1 MSIPANDQGHQ
12 PSPGSAAEA
21 AKKPANEPVTEPL
34 TESAKVN
41 GKDLLMV
48 LIVTVSWGMNYPIMK
63 FVVNSYPP
71 SAFRAFTFIVGFV
84 SLGIYAYFQG
94 ISLSVISKER
104 WPVFKLSM
112 FNMVGWHLPM
122 IYGVSM
128 LNSGR
133 AAIIGYTMPVW
144 ALLASAL
151 LFKEKINARSLVSIV
166 LAMAAASLLAWGSH
180 QQWGNHPLG
189 VVVMLA
195 AAVIWGIG
203 NAMVKHKKLALHGV
217 ALTFWALVIAFVFF
231 FGITAAFERDQ
242 WAWPNFLQWLAILYG
257 GVITFAVSYVAWFH
271 VARKLSA
278 VSSGLSIMLVP
289 VFGVT
294 GGALVLGE
302 SVMIPDIAALF
313 LILMAMVIVLSPN
326 LNIKQFFQPKS
337 AS

>member
-1 MSIPANDQGHQ
+1 MN
-12 PSPGSAAEA
+12 
-21 AKKPANEPVTEPL
+21 
-34 TESAKVN
+34 KVN
-41 GKDLLMV
+41 AKDLLLV
-48 LIVTVSWGMNYPIMK
+48 LVVTVSWGLNYPIMK
-63 FVVNSYPP
+63 YVVNSYPP
-71 SAFRAFTFIVGFV
+71 SAFRALTFIVGFV
-84 SLGIYAYFQG
+84 SIGIYAYFKG

-133 AAIIGYTMPVW
+133 AAIIGYTMPIW

-151 LFKEKINARSLVSIV
+151 LYKEKINARSIVSLV
-166 LAMAAASLLAWGSH
+166 LAMAAAVILAWGSRE
-180 QQWGNHPLG
+180 QWGNHPMG
-189 VVVMLA
+189 VGVMLVA
-195 AAVIWGIG
+195 AITWGTG
-203 NAMVKHKKLALHGV
+203 NAMVKHTVLELHGV
-217 ALTFWALVIAFVFF
+217 ALTFWALFIAFVFF
-231 FGITAAFERDQ
+231 VFFTVTFETDQ

-302 SVMIPDIAALF
+302 SVSMADVSALF
-313 LILMAMVIVLSPN
+313 LILIAMAVVLTPSFK
-326 LNIKQFFQPKS
+326 IKDLFQSKS
-337 AS
+337 DT

>member
-1 MSIPANDQGHQ
+1 
-12 PSPGSAAEA
+12 
-21 AKKPANEPVTEPL
+21 
-34 TESAKVN
+34 
-41 GKDLLMV
+41 
-48 LIVTVSWGMNYPIMK
+48 MNYPIMK
-63 FVVNSYPP
+63 YVVNSYPP
-71 SAFRAFTFIVGFV
+71 SAFRAYTFIVGFI
-84 SLGIYAYFQG
+84 SIGLYAYFKG
-94 ISLSVISKER
+94 ISLAVISAER

-144 ALLASAL
+144 ALVASAL
-151 LFKEKINARSLVSIV
+151 LYKEKINARSLVSIV
-166 LAMAAASLLAWGSH
+166 LAMAAALLLAWGSR

-189 VVVMLA
+189 VGVMLV

-203 NAMVKHKKLALHGV
+203 NAMMKNAKLALHGV
-217 ALTFWALVIAFVFF
+217 ALTFWALFIAFVFF
-231 FGITAAFERDQ
+231 LCITIAFETDQ
-242 WAWPNFLQWLAILYG
+242 WAWPNLLQWLAILYG
-257 GVITFAVSYVAWFH
+257 GVITFALSYVAWFH

-302 SVMIPDIAALF
+302 SVTIPDVSA
-313 LILMAMVIVLSPN
+313 LILILIAMVVVLTPTFSIQQIFQR
-326 LNIKQFFQPKS
+326 IKRAKKTPGPQQ
-337 AS
+337 

>member
-1 MSIPANDQGHQ
+1 M
-12 PSPGSAAEA
+12 PSQA
-21 AKKPANEPVTEPL
+21 TEP
-34 TESAKVN
+34 AKVN
-41 GKDLLMV
+41 AKDLLLV
-48 LIVTVSWGMNYPIMK
+48 LIVTVSWGLNYPVMK
-63 FVVNSYPP
+63 YVVNSYPP

-84 SLGIYAYFQG
+84 SIGIYAYFKG

-133 AAIIGYTMPVW
+133 AAIIGYTMPIW

-151 LFKEKINARSLVSIV
+151 LYKEKINARSIVSIV
-166 LAMAAASLLAWGSH
+166 LAMAAAVILALGSLE
-180 QQWGNHPLG
+180 QWGNHPMG
-189 VVVMLA
+189 VGVMLVA
-195 AAVIWGIG
+195 AITWGIG
-203 NAMVKHKKLALHGV
+203 NAMVKHTVLALHGV
-217 ALTFWALVIAFVFF
+217 ALTFWALFIAFVFF
-231 FGITAAFERDQ
+231 VFFTIAFETDQ

-289 VFGVT
+289 VFGVI

-302 SVMIPDIAALF
+302 SISVADISALF
-313 LILMAMVIVLSPN
+313 LILIAMAVVLTPN
-326 LNIKQFFQPKS
+326 FKFSDFFKS
-337 AS
+337 KSNT

>member
-1 MSIPANDQGHQ
+1 M
-12 PSPGSAAEA
+12 PSQA
-21 AKKPANEPVTEPL
+21 TEP
-34 TESAKVN
+34 AKVN
-41 GKDLLMV
+41 AKDLLLV
-48 LIVTVSWGMNYPIMK
+48 LIVTVSWGLNYPVMK
-63 FVVNSYPP
+63 YVVNSYPP

-84 SLGIYAYFQG
+84 SIGIYAYFKG

-133 AAIIGYTMPVW
+133 AAIIGYTMPIW

-151 LFKEKINARSLVSIV
+151 LYKEKINARSIVSIV
-166 LAMAAASLLAWGSH
+166 LAMAAAVILALGSLE
-180 QQWGNHPLG
+180 QWGNHPMG
-189 VVVMLA
+189 VGVMVVA
-195 AAVIWGIG
+195 AITWGIG
-203 NAMVKHKKLALHGV
+203 NAMIKHTVLALHGV
-217 ALTFWALVIAFVFF
+217 ALTFWALFIAFVFF
-231 FGITAAFERDQ
+231 VFFTIAFETDQ

-302 SVMIPDIAALF
+302 SISVADISALF
-313 LILMAMVIVLSPN
+313 LILIAMAVVLTPN
-326 LNIKQFFQPKS
+326 FKFSDFFKS
-337 AS
+337 KSNT

>member
-1 MSIPANDQGHQ
+1 MSNHP
-12 PSPGSAAEA
+12 
-21 AKKPANEPVTEPL
+21 TEP
-34 TESAKVN
+34 AKVN
-41 GKDLLMV
+41 AKDLLMV

-63 FVVNSYPP
+63 YVVNSYPP
-71 SAFRAFTFIVGFV
+71 SAFRAYTFIVGFI
-84 SLGIYAYFQG
+84 SIGLYAYFKG
-94 ISLSVISKER
+94 ISLAVISAER

-144 ALLASAL
+144 ALVASAL
-151 LFKEKINARSLVSIV
+151 LYKEKINARSLVSIV
-166 LAMAAASLLAWGSH
+166 LAMAAALLLAWGSR

-189 VVVMLA
+189 VGVMLV

-203 NAMVKHKKLALHGV
+203 NAMMKNAKLALHGV
-217 ALTFWALVIAFVFF
+217 ALTFWALFIAFVFF
-231 FGITAAFERDQ
+231 LCITIAFETDQ
-242 WAWPNFLQWLAILYG
+242 WAWPNLLQWLAILYG
-257 GVITFAVSYVAWFH
+257 GVITFALSYVAWFH

-302 SVMIPDIAALF
+302 SITIPDVSA
-313 LILMAMVIVLSPN
+313 LILILIAMVVVLTPTFSIQQI
-326 LNIKQFFQPKS
+326 LQRIKRAKKTPGPLQ
-337 AS
+337 

>member
-1 MSIPANDQGHQ
+1 MSSQA
-12 PSPGSAAEA
+12 
-21 AKKPANEPVTEPL
+21 TEP
-34 TESAKVN
+34 AKVN
-41 GKDLLMV
+41 AKDLLLV
-48 LIVTVSWGMNYPIMK
+48 LIVTVSWGLNYPIMK
-63 FVVNSYPP
+63 YVVNSYPP

-84 SLGIYAYFQG
+84 SIGIYAYFKG

-133 AAIIGYTMPVW
+133 AAIIGYTMPIW

-151 LFKEKINARSLVSIV
+151 LYKEKINARSIVSIV
-166 LAMAAASLLAWGSH
+166 LAMAAAVILALGSLE
-180 QQWGNHPLG
+180 QWGNHPMG
-189 VVVMLA
+189 VGVMVVA
-195 AAVIWGIG
+195 AITWGIG
-203 NAMVKHKKLALHGV
+203 NAMVKHTVLALHGV
-217 ALTFWALVIAFVFF
+217 ALTFWALFIAFVFF
-231 FGITAAFERDQ
+231 VFFTIAFETDQ

-302 SVMIPDIAALF
+302 SISVADISALF
-313 LILMAMVIVLSPN
+313 LILIAMAVVLTPN
-326 LNIKQFFQPKS
+326 FKFSDFFESKS
-337 AS
+337 NT